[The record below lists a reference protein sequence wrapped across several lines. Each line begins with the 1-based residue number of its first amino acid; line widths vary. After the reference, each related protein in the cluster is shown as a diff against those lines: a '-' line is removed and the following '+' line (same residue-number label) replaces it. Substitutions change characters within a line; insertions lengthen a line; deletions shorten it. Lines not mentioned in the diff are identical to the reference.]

1 MERDG
6 AGGLRQRAGEL
17 TSALRIPEFR
27 RLWAADMISLLGDWA
42 GRLALTVLVLERTG
56 SPAWAAAVT
65 AVSLAGFVGIGQVL
79 ATLADRF
86 GRISVM
92 LVADL
97 ARAALFAAMLL
108 QLPVGALLL
117 LAFLAGLASPPFEAA
132 RSAALPDLVP
142 EHRYGDALALSGIS
156 VQSSIVVG
164 NALGGVLLLAVGPR
178 GALAINA
185 ASFLVSALIIVAL
198 RGTPAAAPSSDRQ
211 TVGGSLKAAAANLF
225 GDRMVRRA
233 LAIISITGAL
243 GTVDEALVV
252 PYAAHI
258 GLPQGLLGLL
268 AAAVPVGTLIGTAV
282 IARSTDHHTLLRS
295 AALCTV
301 VTAALAVPLFWLEVG
316 GVGAFVAFV
325 ISGGMFAVSIPTNVV
340 IGTRL
345 IRETRASA
353 MGIAV
358 GILMG
363 SQAAGAA
370 VGGLVASAIGA
381 PRAIAGALFL
391 AAGFGAWAA
400 VTTPVDAKHL
410 AGRVRTGVIPSSP
423 ARLEPALVIDLD
435 VEPTVVD
442 LVALESDRHRLV
454 DRGDHQA
461 SFVRVS

>member
-1 MERDG
+1 MARDG
-6 AGGLRQRAGEL
+6 EAGLRQRAGEL
-17 TSALRIPEFR
+17 TSALRIPDFR

-86 GRISVM
+86 GRVSVM
-92 LVADL
+92 LAADV

-108 QLPVGALLL
+108 HLPVGALLL

-164 NALGGVLLLAVGPR
+164 NALGGLLLVAVGPR

-185 ASFLVSALIIVAL
+185 ASFLVSAVIILGL
-198 RGTPAAAPSSDRQ
+198 RSSQAAAPASDRQ

-258 GLPQGLLGLL
+258 GMPRGLLGLL
-268 AAAVPVGTLIGTAV
+268 AAAVPVGTLLGTAV

-316 GVGAFVAFV
+316 GAGAFLAFV

-345 IRETRASA
+345 VRETRASA

-370 VGGLVASAIGA
+370 VGGLAASAVGA

-391 AAGFGAWAA
+391 ASVFGAWAA

-410 AGRVRTGVIPSSP
+410 AGRARVAPVPSRP
-423 ARLEPALVIDLD
+423 ARSEPSVVIDLD
-435 VEPTVVD
+435 AAPTLVD
-442 LVALESDRHRLV
+442 LTALESERPGLSQPHDHRA
-454 DRGDHQA
+454 Q
-461 SFVRVS
+461 FVRVG